1 MEESILRSV
10 SSLLS
15 LFLRL
20 CAAALLACAAHGA
33 VAATRATLRFE
44 SLNKSHGLPSENAL
58 AIAQDRQGFIWIG
71 GQDGLSRYDGYE
83 VRVYRHNA
91 DNPSSLADN
100 WVRALYAD
108 PQGILWIGTQ
118 AGLQRYEPAS
128 GRFTLFL
135 PGGDDKSTPNSRNVR
150 SIVAGPQGS
159 LWIGTD
165 DGLQQF
171 TPATAKF
178 SNFRHDAAQPG
189 SLVNNSVPAL
199 AMDKRGRLW
208 IGTRAGLDRY
218 DGAGAPFR
226 HFRLPAQQ
234 TGDDA
239 KRNIIRALLVVGD
252 QLWIGNGAGVEL
264 WDIAGDEPV
273 RRRYGEADGMPAEY
287 ATLGLAHDNHGDV
300 WIATNG
306 GLFRYSDKAAAS
318 AQSAQPAKSAQ
329 SAQMTQTPRITRFAH
344 DPTDSYSVP
353 AGQLTCLWQDRS
365 GTLWIGSLAGGVG
378 RADLDSGGF
387 RRLRQ
392 SPQDPDGLTSN
403 LINKVDGD
411 RAGGLWLSTNH
422 GLNHYD
428 PASGKITVFRH
439 EAGKPGS
446 LGHDNVTG
454 VAYDKSGRMWVGT
467 TSGLNLYDAAAK
479 RFTPRP
485 FEAGDPGNNAINHMI
500 TDRAGMLWAGTLTG
514 LRRLDPVTGEVKTWR
529 HDAADPNSL
538 ASDFVNAVME
548 DRAGQIW
555 VGTYSG
561 LDRFDPATGRFRHF
575 VNEGR
580 LGGLNHNRIWTVMQD
595 RKGTVWAGTPLG
607 LNRVDIDA
615 AGKAAIHSYPTDAT
629 LDAIL
634 EGDDGRLWVSTDAGV
649 SAFDPETGRYTHYTS
664 SDGLIEGGFI
674 NHSAYA
680 APDGT
685 LNFGGFSGG
694 LLSFRPKDVITNPRA
709 PQVAITDISVFNKSV
724 YQSPPA
730 DFALSGP
737 LDRPTSASLS
747 YRHSVLSIEFAALH
761 FADPQRN
768 SYAYQL
774 EGFDTDWVATSP
786 ARRVA
791 TYTNLDPGT
800 YRFRVKAANKNG
812 VWNDSG
818 VALTLTIVPPLWKTW
833 WFRTLM
839 VVLAALAAYAFYR
852 SRIRSLLRQQQ
863 ILEQQVRERTKLA
876 DDALASLKETQQQ
889 MVLQEKMA
897 SVGTLTAGI
906 AHEINNPV
914 NFAHVGAQNL
924 GGELHKFHEFL
935 LHLAG
940 DDVDDSVVQAID
952 QHFARLDGQVS
963 VIAEG
968 TSRIRLLVK
977 DLLNFARLGEAER
990 NTVAV
995 GDSLSSTVN
1004 LVRTRYARTIDIVCT
1019 LDANPVLECWPSL
1032 LNQVFMNLIVN
1043 ACQAIESRRE
1053 KEPSLKGR
1061 LSIRSHIDGTCL
1073 KLTFEDNGCGIAAED
1088 LDRIFEPFYTTKEVG
1103 NGTGLGLS
1111 ISFGIVQKHGGRLEA
1126 HSTVGAGSSF
1136 TVVLPMA

>member
-1 MEESILRSV
+1 MEESILRSIF
-10 SSLLS
+10 S
-15 LFLRL
+15 LFIHL
-20 CAAALLACAAHGA
+20 CAAALMACASH
-33 VAATRATLRFE
+33 VAFAANQGTLRFDR
-44 SLNKSHGLPSENAL
+44 LNKSQGLPSENAL

-83 VRVYRHNA
+83 VTVYRHNA

-100 WVRALYAD
+100 WVRALYFD
-108 PQGILWIGTQ
+108 PKGVLWIGTQ
-118 AGLQRYEPAS
+118 AGLQRYDPAS

-150 SIVAGPQGS
+150 SIIASKEGS
-159 LWIGTD
+159 LWVGTD
-165 DGLQQF
+165 DGLQRF
-171 TPATAKF
+171 TPSDGKF
-178 SNFRHDAAQPG
+178 SNFRHDAANPA

-199 AMDKRGRLW
+199 AMDRLGRLW

-218 DGAGAPFR
+218 DGEGKPFR

-234 TGDDA
+234 PTDEV
-239 KRNIIRALLVVGD
+239 KHNIIRSLLVVD
-252 QLWIGNGAGVEL
+252 DALWIGNGAGVER
-264 WDIAGDEPV
+264 WDIVGDEPV
-273 RRRYGEADGMPAEY
+273 RQRYGEAEGMPAET
-287 ATLGLAHDNHGDV
+287 AVLGLTRDNHADV
-300 WIATNG
+300 WIATTA
-306 GLFRYSDKAAAS
+306 GLFRQSPQAARMS
-318 AQSAQPAKSAQ
+318 H
-329 SAQMTQTPRITRFAH
+329 FEH
-344 DPTDSYSVP
+344 DPTDNYSVP
-353 AGQLTCLWQDRS
+353 PGQLTCLWQDRS
-365 GTLWIGSLAGGVG
+365 GTLWIGSLSGGVG
-378 RADLDSGGF
+378 HADLDSGGF

-392 SPQDPDGLTSN
+392 SPQDPDGLSSN

-411 RAGGLWLSTNH
+411 GAGGLWLSTNR

-428 PASGKITVFRH
+428 PASGKVTVFRH
-439 EAGKPGS
+439 DASKLAS
-446 LGHDNVTG
+446 IGHDNVTG
-454 VAYDKSGRMWVGT
+454 VAYDKTGRMWVGT
-467 TSGLNLYDAAAK
+467 TAGLNLYDAATK
-479 RFTPRP
+479 RFTVHP
-485 FEAGDPGNNAINHMI
+485 FQEGDPGNNAVNHMI
-500 TDRAGMLWAGTLTG
+500 VDRAGMLWAGTLTG
-514 LRRLDPVTGEVKTWR
+514 LRRMNPATGELTTWR
-529 HDAADPNSL
+529 HDAANPDSL

-548 DRAGQIW
+548 DRDGQVW

-561 LDRFDPATGRFRHF
+561 LDRYDPATGRFRHF
-575 VNEGR
+575 VSEGR
-580 LGGLNHNRIWTVMQD
+580 SGGLNHNRIWTVMQD

-607 LNRVDIDA
+607 LNRIDIDA

-634 EGDDGRLWVSTDAGV
+634 EGEDGRLWVSTDAGV
-649 SAFDPETGRYTHYTS
+649 SAFDRETARYTHYTS
-664 SDGLIEGGFI
+664 SDGLIEGGYI

-694 LLSFRPKDVITNPRA
+694 LLSFRPKDVTTNPRA
-709 PQVAITDISVFNKSV
+709 PQVAITNISVFNQSV

-730 DFALSGP
+730 DFSLSGS
-737 LDRPTSASLS
+737 LDRPTSAALS
-747 YRHSVLSIEFAALH
+747 YRHSVFSIEFAALH

-774 EGFDTDWVATSP
+774 EGFDNDWVATSP

-800 YRFRVKAANKNG
+800 YTFRVKAANKNG
-812 VWNDSG
+812 VWNNSG
-818 VALTLTIVPPLWKTW
+818 VALTLTIAPPFWKTW
-833 WFRTLM
+833 WFRIL
-839 VVLAALAAYAFYR
+839 VVALATLLAYAFYR
-852 SRIRSLLRQQQ
+852 NRIRRYLRQQQ
-863 ILEQQVRERTKLA
+863 ILEQQVKERTKLA

-924 GGELHKFHEFL
+924 GGELHKFQEFL

-940 DDVDDSVVQAID
+940 DDVDASVVEAID
-952 QHFARLDGQVS
+952 RHFARLDSQVN

-990 NTVAV
+990 NAVAI

-1004 LVRTRYARTIDIVCT
+1004 LVRTRYARVVDIVCT

-1043 ACQAIESRRE
+1043 ACQAIDARRE
-1053 KEPSLKGR
+1053 KEPKLAGR
-1061 LSIRSHIDGTCL
+1061 LSIRSHIDGECL

-1088 LDRIFEPFYTTKEVG
+1088 LGRIFEPFYTTKDMG
-1103 NGTGLGLS
+1103 DGTGLGLS

-1126 HSTVGAGSSF
+1126 RSTPGIGSCF
-1136 TVVLPMA
+1136 IVVLPMAGMV

>member
-10 SSLLS
+10 SSLFSRLS
-15 LFLRL
+15 PPP
-20 CAAALLACAAHGA
+20 CAAVLLAMALACGGHAA
-33 VAATRATLRFE
+33 VAATQATLRFE
-44 SLNKSHGLPSENAL
+44 NLNKAHGLPSENAL
-58 AIAQDRQGFIWIG
+58 AITQDRQGFIWIG

-100 WVRALYAD
+100 WVRALYSD

-150 SIVAGPQGS
+150 SIIAGPQGT

-171 TPATAKF
+171 APATARF
-178 SNFRHDAAQPG
+178 SNFRHDAAQAG
-189 SLVNNSVPAL
+189 SLINNSAPSL
-199 AMDKRGRLW
+199 AMDRRGRLW

-226 HFRLPAQQ
+226 HFRLPARQP
-234 TGDDA
+234 GDDA

-252 QLWIGNGAGVEL
+252 QLWVGNGAGVER
-264 WDIAGDEPV
+264 WDITGDEPA
-273 RRRYGEADGMPAEY
+273 RRRYGEAEGMPAEF

-300 WIATNG
+300 WIATNA
-306 GLFRYSDKAAAS
+306 GLYRHS
-318 AQSAQPAKSAQ
+318 AQAERMS
-329 SAQMTQTPRITRFAH
+329 RFEH

-392 SPQDPDGLTSN
+392 SPQDPDGLSSN
-403 LINKVDGD
+403 LINKVGGD
-411 RAGGLWLSTNH
+411 PAGGLWLSTNR

-428 PASGKITVFRH
+428 PTSGKITVFRH
-439 EAGKPGS
+439 AADKPGS

-454 VAYDKSGRMWVGT
+454 VTYDNTGRLWVGT
-467 TSGLNLYDAAAK
+467 TAGLNLYDAATK
-479 RFTPRP
+479 RFTPHP
-485 FEAGDPGNNAINHMI
+485 FEAGDPGNNAINHLI
-500 TDRAGMLWAGTLTG
+500 TDRDGMLWAGTLTG
-514 LRRLDPVTGEVKTWR
+514 LRRMDPATGELKTWR

-538 ASDFVNAVME
+538 ASDFVNAVMQ

-561 LDRFDPATGRFRHF
+561 LDRYDPASGRFRHF

-580 LGGLNHNRIWTVMQD
+580 LGGLNHNRIWTVIQD

-607 LNRVDIDA
+607 LNRIDIDA
-615 AGKAAIHSYPTDAT
+615 AGKASIHSYPTDAT

-694 LLSFRPKDVITNPRA
+694 LLSFQPKDVTTNPLA
-709 PQVAITDISVFNKSV
+709 PQVAITDISVFNQSV

-747 YRHSVLSIEFAALH
+747 YRHTVFSIEFAALH

-768 SYAYQL
+768 SYAYRL

-800 YRFRVKAANKNG
+800 YTFRVKASNKNG

-818 VALTLTIVPPLWKTW
+818 VALTLTIAPPLWKTW

-839 VVLAALAAYAFYR
+839 VALAALAAYAFYR
-852 SRIRSLLRQQQ
+852 NRIRRYLRQQQ
-863 ILEQQVRERTKLA
+863 ILEQQVQERTKLA

-924 GGELHKFHEFL
+924 GGELHRFHEFL

-995 GDSLSSTVN
+995 GDSLGSTVN

-1043 ACQAIESRRE
+1043 ACQAIEARRE
-1053 KEPSLKGR
+1053 SEPLLKGR
-1061 LSIRSHIDGTCL
+1061 LSIRSHIDGECL
-1073 KLTFEDNGCGIAAED
+1073 KLTFEDNGCGIAAAN

-1126 HSTVGAGSSF
+1126 RSTQGAGSCF